1 MPAFRSL
8 KKPLLSKEVE
18 RQLKLSILNRK
29 YNAGQKLPS
38 ERELVDQF
46 QVSRV
51 TVREALRGL
60 QQSGL
65 VQIKRGR
72 DAGAYVCEPDS
83 TAITENFQ
91 NLIQMGKVNFAHLI
105 EIRLYTEPDVARSAA
120 LHRTSEDIDKLI
132 QLLDQAESYSSTS
145 RKKARLTNVRFHC
158 EVAKILDNAL
168 IIFLCE
174 SITQVYSANIIEMTR
189 TKLDKQGIGKLISEH
204 REILEAIVNKNSKQ
218 AFERSKQHL
227 LETYYTYSKIVPESY
242 DEEVD
247 KRIRYFA
254 GV

>member
-18 RQLKLSILNRK
+18 KQLKLSILNRN
-29 YNAGQKLPS
+29 YNAGEKLPS

-72 DAGAYVCEPDS
+72 EAGAYVCEPDS
-83 TAITENFQ
+83 TAITDNFQ
-91 NLIQMGKVNFAHLI
+91 NLIQMGKVNFSHLI
-105 EIRLYTEPDVARSAA
+105 EIRLYTEPDVARNAA
-120 LHRTSEDIDKLI
+120 LYRTQEDVDALQ
-132 QLLDQAESYSSTS
+132 QLLDKAEAYSNTS
-145 RKKARLTNVRFHC
+145 RKKARLMNVRFHC

-174 SITQVYSANIIEMTR
+174 SITQVYSANIIEMTH
-189 TKLDKQGIGKLISEH
+189 TKLDKKGIGKLISEH
-204 REILEAIVNKNSKQ
+204 REILDAIIKREPEEAFNRTKK
-218 AFERSKQHL
+218 HL
-227 LETYYTYSKIVPESY
+227 IETYYTYSSIIADSY
-242 DEEVD
+242 DEDVE

-254 GV
+254 DI

>member
-1 MPAFRSL
+1 MPAFKSL
-8 KKPLLSKEVE
+8 KKPPLSKEVE
-18 RQLKLSILNRK
+18 RQLKLSILDK
-29 YNAGQKLPS
+29 SYNAGEKLPS

-72 DAGAYVCEPDS
+72 EAGAYVCEPNFF
-83 TAITENFQ
+83 AITDNFQ
-91 NLIQMGKVNFAHLI
+91 NLIQMGKVNFSHLI

-120 LHRTSEDIDKLI
+120 LHRTSEDIDILMR
-132 QLLDQAESYSSTS
+132 LLDQAEAYSQKY
-145 RKKARLTNVRFHC
+145 RKKARLMNVRFHC

-174 SITQVYSANIIEMTR
+174 SITQVYSTNIIEMTH
-189 TKLDKQGIGKLISEH
+189 TKLDKKQIGKLISEH
-204 REILEAIVNKNSKQ
+204 REILDAIVKRKPKE
-218 AFERSKQHL
+218 AFERTKKHL
-227 LETYYTYSKIVPESY
+227 IETYFTYSKIIPDSY
-242 DEEVD
+242 DDGVD
-247 KRIRYFA
+247 KRIRSFA
-254 GV
+254 EL

>member
-1 MPAFRSL
+1 MPAFKSL

-18 RQLKLSILNRK
+18 KQLKLSILNK
-29 YNAGQKLPS
+29 SYNAGKKLPS

-72 DAGAYVCEPDS
+72 EAGAYVCEPDS
-83 TAITENFQ
+83 TAITDNFQ
-91 NLIQMGKVNFAHLI
+91 NLLQMGKVNFSHLI
-105 EIRLYTEPDVARSAA
+105 EIRLYTEPDVARTAA
-120 LHRTSEDIDKLI
+120 LHRTSEDIDTLI
-132 QLLDQAESYSSTS
+132 RLLDKAETYSNTS
-145 RKKARLTNVRFHC
+145 PKKARLMNVQFHC
-158 EVAKILDNAL
+158 EVAKILDNAM

-174 SITQVYSANIIEMTR
+174 SVTQVYSANIIEMTH
-189 TKLDKQGIGKLISEH
+189 TKLDKKAIEKFISEH
-204 REILEAIVNKNSKQ
+204 REILDAIVKRKPEE
-218 AFERSKQHL
+218 AFERTKKHL
-227 LETYYTYSKIVPESY
+227 IETYYTYSKIIPDSY
-242 DEEVD
+242 DEDVD

-254 GV
+254 GL